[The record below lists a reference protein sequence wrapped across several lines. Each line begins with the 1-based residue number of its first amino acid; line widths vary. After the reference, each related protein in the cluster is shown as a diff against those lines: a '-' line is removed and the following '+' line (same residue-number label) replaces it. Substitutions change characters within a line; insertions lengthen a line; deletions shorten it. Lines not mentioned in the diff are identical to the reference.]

1 MEVWAFFLLSPAKS
15 GKLGGHR
22 TASLTGQAFGEVMII
37 VEPPN
42 NVILFPATV
51 AFYERE
57 LTRYLEAER
66 YEEAVKLLRFLQSC
80 QGVAADKAKEWSALL
95 KWLQTMFPETALP
108 DPNDAGTA
116 GADAEDDAGESDNE
130 EHYVRQYVA
139 ARSSDNRSYGL
150 QLIELLQASPSP
162 ERQLM
167 ALEQLVYADSP
178 ELDGLIEEWLA
189 ASETHPMVQFKALQ
203 TLKKRGFRGA
213 VRFPKL
219 GATVEVDV
227 EETPTCLD
235 EYPEPIRDIIARVE
249 EISEVS
255 QPDFPYFARQTWQEF
270 LAYAYGT
277 PVYREV
283 AAADREGAVDAWAAG
298 LHRLLLELIFGQADT
313 AELAELYGI
322 TGGLRQAWEAAYAAL
337 KRFGRLMLPAVIAPS
352 P

>member
-1 MEVWAFFLLSPAKS
+1 
-15 GKLGGHR
+15 
-22 TASLTGQAFGEVMII
+22 MII

-51 AFYERE
+51 TFYERE

-66 YEEAVKLLRFLQSC
+66 YEEAVKLLRFLQNC
-80 QGVAADKAKEWSALL
+80 RGVAADKAEEWSALL
-95 KWLQTMFPETALP
+95 KWLQTMFPEIALLP
-108 DPNDAGTA
+108 PNEAGIAET
-116 GADAEDDAGESDNE
+116 DAEADAGESDSE

-139 ARSSDNRSYGL
+139 ARSGGNRSYGR
-150 QLIELLQASPSP
+150 QLVELLQTTSSP

-167 ALEQLVYADSP
+167 ALEQLVYADNP
-178 ELDGLIEEWLA
+178 ELDGLIADWLA

-203 TLKKRGFRGA
+203 TLKKRGCKGA

-219 GATVEVDV
+219 GVMVEVDV
-227 EETPTCLD
+227 EETPVSLD

-255 QPDFPYFARQTWQEF
+255 QPDFPFFARQTWLEF

-298 LHRLLLELIFGQADT
+298 LHRLLLELIFGEADM

-322 TGGLRQAWEAAYAAL
+322 TGSLRPAWEAAYAAL
-337 KRFGRLMLPAVIAPS
+337 KRFGRLMLPSLP
-352 P
+352 